1 MRPIS
6 NALASLGLVMI
17 SVALGFVMVEL
28 GWRAIDNRDVF
39 VWRNWFAWSGQLLAV
54 HTMSIYDPLLGWR
67 LADDV
72 RSAHTRT
79 TRYGIRYNGVEE
91 PRLIPG
97 QIVAVGDSF
106 TAGSEVLDSETW
118 PAHLERMLG
127 RPVYN
132 AGVGGF
138 GTDQII
144 LRGEQMLQLLRPE
157 ILIVGFLESDI
168 ARSQYS
174 VWGGGTKPY
183 FTLRDGQL
191 VHHNFPVPLAARA
204 SNARDPASLLD
215 YSYFYFRVLQVFA
228 YETWLVR
235 TGPEYRKIDNDPVS
249 VTCRLLGRLKTQ
261 ADAVGTKVR
270 FLMQHGGPTVRSRN
284 APQIPAQ
291 LVVRCAE
298 DFEIP
303 VVDEFEALH
312 AIAVRNP
319 EELKRY
325 YVMHDSGQV
334 YGHMSDEGNR
344 LVAELLARAIRG
356 EPNRSDRRR
365 SEGSRNSIADQVQV
379 DTGKA
384 LLNGRHLA
392 NAPVATANATLAA
405 TDVNIQD
412 QTVYEL
418 RAGGPDGE
426 HYLSTER
433 LPAAPGRYTL
443 SIWVDRSRTTPVRLQ
458 LFDVRSLGAVID
470 IFPSTDVVS
479 LRDRGDARPVGGL
492 IASDGAWRRYALSV
506 DTKGD
511 QAIAIVQ
518 LLDGSGNNGFVPK
531 GEAAIF
537 RGLKVERVGN

>member
-1 MRPIS
+1 MRRIS
-6 NALASLGLVMI
+6 NALASLGLAMI

-28 GWRAIDNRDVF
+28 GWRAIDERDVF

-54 HTMSIYDPLLGWR
+54 HTMSIYDPVLGWR
-67 LADDV
+67 LADNV
-72 RSAHTRT
+72 RSEHTRT
-79 TRYGIRYNGVEE
+79 TRYGIRYNGIEE
-91 PRLIPG
+91 PRLLPG

-106 TAGSEVLDSETW
+106 AAGSEVLDNQTW
-118 PAHLERMLG
+118 PAHLERLIG

-168 ARSQYS
+168 ARAQYS

-183 FTLRDGQL
+183 FTLEDGQL
-191 VHHNFPVPLAARA
+191 VHHNFPVPQVVRA
-204 SNARDPASLLD
+204 SNARDSASLLD
-215 YSYFYFRVLQVFA
+215 YSYLYFRVLQVFA
-228 YETWLVR
+228 YETWLSR

-261 ADAVGTKVR
+261 ADAAGTRMRLV
-270 FLMQHGGPTVRSRN
+270 MQHGGPTVRSRN

-298 DFEIP
+298 DLEIP

-312 AIAVRNP
+312 AIAVRDP

-344 LVAELLARAIRG
+344 LIAELLAQAIRG
-356 EPNRSDRRR
+356 EASGLSSQRSKD
-365 SEGSRNSIADQVQV
+365 SQNSAVDQVRA
-379 DTGKA
+379 DTGTD
-384 LLNGRHLA
+384 LLNGADLGK
-392 NAPVATANATLAA
+392 APVATANASLLDAGA
-405 TDVNIQD
+405 KIHD
-412 QTVYEL
+412 QIVYEL
-418 RAGGPDGE
+418 RADGPDGE

-443 SIWVDRSRTTPVRLQ
+443 SIWLDQSRTRAVRLQ

-492 IASDGAWRRYALSV
+492 IASEGAWRRYALSV

-518 LLDGSGNNGFVPK
+518 LLDGSGNNGFVPT
-531 GEAAIF
+531 GEAVIF
-537 RGLKVERVGN
+537 RGLKIERVGN